1 MCNVRVYVRCV
12 LSLCLGVGRYTTLSR
27 ALEYTTL
34 KSLVEETAII
44 YDPTEETVVQVRGLL
59 GACAW
64 WCCCCCYRC
73 CCCCWGFYVFERN
86 GV

>member
-1 MCNVRVYVRCV
+1 MCNVRVNVRCV
-12 LSLCLGVGRYTTLSR
+12 SSLCLGVGRYTTLSR

-59 GACAW
+59 GACVW
-64 WCCCCCYRC
+64 SCCCS
-73 CCCCWGFYVFERN
+73 GS
-86 GV
+86 